1 MRNPDLFERCQQEID
16 TPRSKSKG
24 PGRPDLFAPAVFR
37 TLKRSAKR
45 TVGIALTHG
54 DCPKRTAFFESVDAR
69 RNTETAA

>member
-1 MRNPDLFERCQQEID
+1 MRKPDLFERYRQEID

-45 TVGIALTHG
+45 TVGITLTPG
-54 DCPKRTAFFESVDAR
+54 DCPKRKAFLESIDAR